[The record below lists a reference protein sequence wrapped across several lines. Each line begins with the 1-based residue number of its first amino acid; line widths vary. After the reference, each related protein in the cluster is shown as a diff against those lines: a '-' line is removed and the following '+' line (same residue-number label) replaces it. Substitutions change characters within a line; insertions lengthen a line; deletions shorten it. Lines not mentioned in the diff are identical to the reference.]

1 MRVFSGLELNSAGH
15 RHSRS
20 NVAYPWAKP
29 FSMLCQ
35 DMHLFFHNHNSY
47 ACFDFLQQE
56 AINLLEP
63 MTNDPVNYVRQ
74 GALIASALIMI
85 QQTEVTCP
93 KVRGMCDFGG
103 FGLIIWLLGFVSVK
117 KNIFSVLA
125 RLQYVAKSYKITV
138 IVQYPFMWIAC
149 CTNEVPD

>member
-1 MRVFSGLELNSAGH
+1 MRVFSGLKLNSAGH

-47 ACFDFLQQE
+47 ACFDDFLQQE

-117 KNIFSVLA
+117 KIFFQSLPDFNMWLKA
-125 RLQYVAKSYKITV
+125 TKS
-138 IVQYPFMWIAC
+138 Q
-149 CTNEVPD
+149 